1 VRVVLDTNILISACL
16 KPDGLEARTVNL
28 ARGGAF
34 TLCISSAVWAEYSDV
49 LFRKKFAAV
58 HADAVDML
66 RALEEH
72 AVVVTAV
79 TRPLQLASDEDDN
92 RLLECA
98 EAAGAAYL
106 VTGNRRHFPAAWEP
120 AQIVNAR
127 EFLTQAF
134 GMVAA

>member
-1 VRVVLDTNILISACL
+1 MRVVLDTNILISACL

-28 ARGGAF
+28 ARDGAF
-34 TLCISSAVWAEYSDV
+34 TLCISPAVWAEYSDV

-58 HADAVDML
+58 HAAAADML
-66 RALEEH
+66 RALE
-72 AVVVTAV
+72 ANAINACV

-127 EFLTQAF
+127 QFLTQAF